1 MGGDCCK
8 DEKGG
13 SCKTGGCVCGMHL
26 CGKCAPVNLL
36 FGLVFLVLGLGLWAA
51 APAWFNPWTIVGV
64 YLALWGLTSMF
75 MK

>member
-1 MGGDCCK
+1 MGEDCCK
-8 DEKGG
+8 DGKGG
-13 SCKTGGCVCGMHL
+13 ACKSGACVCGMHL

-51 APAWFNPWTIVGV
+51 APTWFNPWTVVGV